1 MQLYFTVTNMKKQ
14 KKCQT
19 KLGFFVTVLLNK
31 KLLKMTFFHVYP
43 KFNDIFSEVK
53 RRFKKFIMT
62 TNGLQNQ
69 ISMTTSSM
77 PRRTFFKSAN
87 ISSSAL

>member
-62 TNGLQNQ
+62 TKRVAESDLNDYLINAP
-69 ISMTTSSM
+69 TH
-77 PRRTFFKSAN
+77 FF
-87 ISSSAL
+87 